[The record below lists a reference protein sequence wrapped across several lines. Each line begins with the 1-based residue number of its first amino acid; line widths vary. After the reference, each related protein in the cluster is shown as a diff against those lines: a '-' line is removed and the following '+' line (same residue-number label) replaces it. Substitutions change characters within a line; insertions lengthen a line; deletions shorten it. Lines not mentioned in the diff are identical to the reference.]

1 MLGRVGFDATEL
13 ASTPLNLGSGGVAMS
28 SCVVRW
34 GLMLSVVAA
43 LSGCAS
49 AHHREALYEQA
60 HRHVYAQPI
69 EKVWPQLV
77 SLVAAQGYP
86 ARKSQ
91 DEFVLVSEWRSDT
104 LDSRIVSSS
113 SRVYAEGYRVDS
125 NSCYVR
131 IFRQTVFTGDRGGM
145 NARENSLAS
154 NMTVGGAGD
163 TSPFAEDPIKMNQ
176 FLGTSADHTPLTR
189 APAQMT
195 RSFSRDGELEWKLL
209 QYVDEGKA
217 QAIET
222 HVTELEKK

>member
-1 MLGRVGFDATEL
+1 
-13 ASTPLNLGSGGVAMS
+13 MS

-34 GLMLSVVAA
+34 GLTLSVVVA

-49 AHHREALYEQA
+49 ARHREALYEEA

-86 ARKSQ
+86 PRKSN
-91 DEFVLVSEWRSDT
+91 DEFILVSEWRNDT
-104 LDSRIVSSS
+104 MDSRVVSSS
-113 SRVYAEGYRVDS
+113 SRIYAEGYRVDS
-125 NSCYVR
+125 NSSMVR
-131 IFRQTVFTGDRGGM
+131 IFRQTIFTGNKGGM

-154 NMTVGGAGD
+154 AITVGGAGD
-163 TSPFAEDPIKMNQ
+163 ISPFAEDPIKNNQ

-189 APAQMT
+189 SPAQLT

-209 QYVDEGKA
+209 QAVEETRA
-217 QAIET
+217 EAIEAR
-222 HVTELEKK
+222 VTEQEKK